1 MPNADLEN
9 ALHHL
14 RAMQDLLAH
23 RRGNVSAN
31 VDEAEVFAALEL
43 LSGSFSRL
51 MSDCLC
57 QQKLAELRGF
67 TQALYSDK
75 DQQRWSR
82 ASLTGGDFLRLQV
95 LKSLNALDA
104 RIRTLFKIRSGA
116 TENKVLPLP
125 TTERARRATRAAK
138 KAS

>member
-1 MPNADLEN
+1 MANADLEN

-14 RAMQDLLAH
+14 RVMQDLLAQQ
-23 RRGNVSAN
+23 RGSGAN
-31 VDEAEVFAALEL
+31 VDQAQLFAALEL

-51 MSDCLC
+51 MTDCLC

-67 TQALYSDK
+67 AHALYSDK

-82 ASLTGGDFLRLQV
+82 ASLTGGEFLRLQM

-104 RIRTLFKIRSGA
+104 RIRMLFKIRSAA

-125 TTERARRATRAAK
+125 RSERARRAARAAK
-138 KAS
+138 KVS